1 MVDISIRDEKGTQ
14 LPHDGRTIGEIWVS
28 APWLPDGYYNDPQRS
43 KEAYPPEHPGW
54 FKTGDL
60 GSMTPDGWLTV
71 ADRQKDAIKS
81 GGEWI
86 MSSILEAVLSEHPK
100 VAMVAVIPVPD
111 DRWGE
116 RPMAVVKARE
126 PVSEEELR
134 IFMEGKVSEGRIA
147 KFWIPDRFLMV
158 DEIPVTSAGKLN
170 KEQLRKTYAN

>member
-1 MVDISIRDEKGTQ
+1 
-14 LPHDGRTIGEIWVS
+14 
-28 APWLPDGYYNDPQRS
+28 
-43 KEAYPPEHPGW
+43 
-54 FKTGDL
+54 
-60 GSMTPDGWLTV
+60 V